1 MPKQSRLT
9 AKIPMPRLWTVILID
24 RGGEGVG
31 NFLTKQELLDAI
43 RFDDDFLT
51 VKSVTRQKEKT

>member
-9 AKIPMPRLWTVILID
+9 AKVPMPRFWTVVIVD

-31 NFLTKQELLDAI
+31 NFLSKQELLDAI
-43 RFDDDFLT
+43 RFDDDLLR
-51 VKSVTRQKEKT
+51 VKSATLQKETT